1 MKLLCCVA
9 LLLAGYAQAGELLPM
24 SGEED
29 DDMQDALIDFLE
41 EAVTELPDGV
51 VVEPV
56 LESIK
61 HSGFFK
67 RITLGPMAGT
77 SHVVL
82 RLRIT
87 DANGNVTEEVFSDEA
102 GAWRG
107 TFQPRIDSS
116 MIEDTAERAAEFI
129 TMYGANLQPQKD

>member
-1 MKLLCCVA
+1 MKYVCCAA

-24 SGEED
+24 TGEED
-29 DDMQDALIDFLE
+29 DDMQDALIDFVE
-41 EAVTELPDGV
+41 ETVTALPDGV
-51 VVEPV
+51 VVEPI
-56 LESIK
+56 LESID

-67 RITLGPMAGT
+67 RITLGPLAGS

-82 RLRIT
+82 RIRIT
-87 DANGNVTEEVFSDEA
+87 DTDGKVTEEVFSDEA

-116 MIEDTAERAAEFI
+116 MIEGVAEHVAEFI
-129 TMYGANLQPQKD
+129 ALRFNSQLPKD